1 MKDALLA
8 TVIDETAA
16 VQAFESLLAY
26 EGKAL
31 TAASPLDTLPSIIE
45 QKTALTEQLAALERQ
60 RDEQLGALDLPKGF
74 VGMEQAVTGDEGL
87 SAHWQELLAAAGRA
101 RRGNNDIGVLIRSR
115 MEYNRNALAALTLA
129 PPKSAFYG
137 PDGRV
142 PGIYGL

>member
-1 MKDALLA
+1 
-8 TVIDETAA
+8 
-16 VQAFESLLAY
+16 
-26 EGKAL
+26 
-31 TAASPLDTLPSIIE
+31 
-45 QKTALTEQLAALERQ
+45 
-60 RDEQLGALDLPKGF
+60 
-74 VGMEQAVTGDEGL
+74 L

-129 PPKSAFYG
+129 PPKSTFYG

>member
-16 VQAFESLLAY
+16 IQAFESLLAY

-60 RDEQLGALDLPKGF
+60 RDEQLGALGLPKGF
-74 VGMEQAVTGDEGL
+74 VGMEQAVSGNEAL
-87 SAHWQELLAAAGRA
+87 SAHSLQLLRAASPAPRS
-101 RRGNNDIGVLIRSR
+101 NNRLLVL
-115 MEYNRNALAALTLA
+115 
-129 PPKSAFYG
+129 
-137 PDGRV
+137 
-142 PGIYGL
+142 

>member
-16 VQAFESLLAY
+16 VQAFESLLAH

-31 TAASPLDTLPSIIE
+31 TAATPLDTLPSIIE

-60 RDEQLGALDLPKGF
+60 RDEQLGALGLPKGF
-74 VGMEQAVTGDEGL
+74 VGMEQAVTGNEAL

-115 MEYNRNALAALTLA
+115 MEYNRHALAALTLA

-142 PGIYGL
+142 PGIYGV